1 MCHFDFSGEFFLA
14 DYLMKIGNFGS
25 SHLKSVYADSG
36 IVDLWNSDKDELTA
50 SVISHRETLGTIV
63 NNDITYDFIIVPCH
77 GFLASPDLLLNN
89 CELRI
94 NFDRAD
100 SKIAL
105 VRINGSDA
113 TPKIDIKDCFAKA
126 EYVSSPEL
134 REYFERVSLNPILYA
149 YEDVNV
155 ITKPIPK
162 SLNTVR
168 FDNIRAG
175 NTPKYIFFG
184 VIDAELLTGSVEKP
198 STKFSCMDVEEAS
211 IYYNGNVVPG
221 YPIKTENNRQIS
233 AFHQFNDVTGRYL
246 NTYAGSSIKINEFE
260 YNFVWSHK
268 LEAEA
273 VNGSVSIE
281 LNLKSPYSTN
291 KTLVV
296 WLITDNVLS
305 IDKDNIVEKLQ

>member
-1 MCHFDFSGEFFLA
+1 M
-14 DYLMKIGNFGS
+14 
-25 SHLKSVYADSG
+25 
-36 IVDLWNSDKDELTA
+36 VDLWNAGKAELNGT
-50 SVISHRETLGTIV
+50 SSIITHREGMGTTDGT
-63 NNDITYDFIIVPCH
+63 DITYDFIIVPCH

-100 SKIAL
+100 SKISTI
-105 VRINGSDA
+105 RTSGSET
-113 TPKIDIKDCFAKA
+113 TPKIDIKDCFAKT

-134 REYFERVSLNPILYA
+134 RQYFERVSLNPILYM

-175 NTPKYIFFG
+175 STPKYIFFG
-184 VIDAELLTGSVEKP
+184 VIDADSLTGSAEQS
-198 STKFSCMDVEEAS
+198 STNFGGQGVEEAS
-211 IYYNGNVVPG
+211 IYYNGNLVPG
-221 YPIKTENNRQIS
+221 YPIKTENDRSIS
-233 AFHQFNDVTGRYL
+233 VLHQFNDVTGRYL
-246 NTYAGSSIKINEFE
+246 NTYAEGSFTVNEFE
-260 YNFVWSHK
+260 YNFIWSHK
-268 LEAEA
+268 LEAET
-273 VNGSVSIE
+273 VNGSISIE
-281 LNLKSPYSTN
+281 LNLKNPYSTN

-296 WLITDNVLS
+296 WLITENVLS

>member
-1 MCHFDFSGEFFLA
+1 M
-14 DYLMKIGNFGS
+14 
-25 SHLKSVYADSG
+25 
-36 IVDLWNSDKDELTA
+36 VDLWNAGKAELNGT
-50 SVISHRETLGTIV
+50 SSIITHREGLGTTDGT
-63 NNDITYDFIIVPCH
+63 DITYDFIIVPCH

-100 SKIAL
+100 SKISTI
-105 VRINGSDA
+105 RTSGSET
-113 TPKIDIKDCFAKA
+113 TPKIDIKDCFAKT

-134 REYFERVSLNPILYA
+134 RQYFERVSLNPILYM

-175 NTPKYIFFG
+175 STPKYIFFG
-184 VIDAELLTGSVEKP
+184 VIDADSLTGSAEQS
-198 STKFSCMDVEEAS
+198 STNFGGQGVEEAS
-211 IYYNGNVVPG
+211 IYYNGNLVPG
-221 YPIKTENNRQIS
+221 YPIKTENDRSIS
-233 AFHQFNDVTGRYL
+233 VLHQFNDVTGRYL
-246 NTYAGSSIKINEFE
+246 NTYAEGSFTVNEFE
-260 YNFVWSHK
+260 YNFIWSHK
-268 LEAEA
+268 LEAET
-273 VNGSVSIE
+273 VNGSISIE
-281 LNLKSPYSTN
+281 LNLKNPYSTN

-296 WLITDNVLS
+296 WLITENVLS

>member
-1 MCHFDFSGEFFLA
+1 M
-14 DYLMKIGNFGS
+14 
-25 SHLKSVYADSG
+25 
-36 IVDLWNSDKDELTA
+36 VDLWNAGKAELNGT
-50 SVISHRETLGTIV
+50 SSIITHREGIGTTDGT
-63 NNDITYDFIIVPCH
+63 DITYDFIIVPCH

-100 SKIAL
+100 SKISTI
-105 VRINGSDA
+105 RTSGSET
-113 TPKIDIKDCFAKA
+113 TPKIDIKDCFART

-134 REYFERVSLNPILYA
+134 RQYFERVSLNPILYM

-175 NTPKYIFFG
+175 STPKYIFFG
-184 VIDAELLTGSVEKP
+184 VIDADSLTGSAEQS
-198 STKFSCMDVEEAS
+198 STNFGGQGVEEAS
-211 IYYNGNVVPG
+211 IYYNGNLVPG
-221 YPIKTENNRQIS
+221 YPIKTENNRSIS
-233 AFHQFNDVTGRYL
+233 VLHQFNDVTGRYL
-246 NTYAGSSIKINEFE
+246 NTYAEGSFTVNEFE
-260 YNFVWSHK
+260 YNFIWSHK
-268 LEAEA
+268 LEAET
-273 VNGSVSIE
+273 VNGSISIE
-281 LNLKSPYSTN
+281 LNLKNPYSTN

-296 WLITDNVLS
+296 WLITENVLS